1 MKNYTNEQAEYL
13 AGDIFNF
20 CINELE
26 WFEDVNYDEMEI
38 YELLIERDF
47 ENDVQRR
54 SIDWKCKELLE
65 INGDYEYD
73 IEEAK
78 QDYNNNY

>member
-1 MKNYTNEQAEYL
+1 MKNYTDKQAEYL
-13 AGDIFNF
+13 ATDIFNF

-65 INGDYEYD
+65 ENGEYEYE
-73 IEEAK
+73 IEIN
-78 QDYNNNY
+78 QML